1 MYNNV
6 TEAFKE
12 TIRSPSRTF
21 EARLRINGKW
31 YNSRFKKLGYETSST
46 ADEALQ
52 LGSAVSAKIEITL
65 KKIDELFENTE
76 IPVEIGLKLPSG
88 KYEYIPLGFFTAE
101 HPQSDQT
108 TTTFTAYDRM
118 MKTTGLYIS
127 NLIYPASAASVL
139 SEISTSCGVP
149 AEVNGLDGITIQTK
163 PVGYT
168 YREVIGYIASLAGGF
183 ACVDRAGTIVIK
195 WYKECEYSIDK
206 TRIMLFEHNESNFHL
221 DYVNCNVDSQTE
233 LTQGG
238 GQLGITF
245 SNPFMT
251 SDRLS
256 YIYQSIKGFTY
267 RGASLKTLG
276 DIRLDPWDIITVKDG
291 TGEYKMPVMNLVQE
305 YDGGMAMTVTS
316 YGKTETETE
325 TDFKGPTTQQNE
337 RIYSD
342 LILAKELIAK
352 KVDADWVK
360 ANTVTAEKITAVN
373 AEIIDIKTNYLKAED
388 ADLKYA
394 NIKLSN
400 IEAGSIKT
408 AMIDTG
414 AVGTAQIADGSITD
428 AKIVDLTA
436 NKITSGTIDAAN
448 IEVINLKAANITVGT
463 INGKQIAEGAID
475 TSKFGTDVTDW
486 MNTTDKDIE
495 NAAQKADSANTNA
508 AGALST
514 AEAAKLLSAAAS
526 KTAEGAQ
533 LTADGKNTVFYQT
546 TAPSVEDRK
555 TNDIWFNTA
564 DSNKMYYFDGKSWVL
579 RQFGTN
585 AIANASITNALIADA
600 TIQNAKIAN
609 MDAGKITS
617 GYISADRIASGSIVI
632 GKLDAGTQN
641 DIAAAKKRYQITV
654 DLRDAK
660 YNTDT
665 YYPVLISPSIPYNGL
680 YNYECNVQLNSG
692 SKPVWSTHNQGFT
705 CNLILRVLAGG
716 WGTTDAA
723 GYLEENNYR
732 FCNKMPAFVGQ
743 VQQHS
748 QIYFMLRG
756 GARYYLYTPNKSYVT
771 IYTVKTNI
779 ARNTSYTVYLEP
791 TQSPKN
797 DYAEA
802 KGSTIASWCA
812 ANNKTLINGGKI
824 YTGSVTA
831 TQISVNAITT
841 EKIAASAVSADKI
854 AASAITSAKIA
865 ANAITSDKIVANAV
879 TAAKIA
885 SKTITASQIAS
896 NTITAAELS
905 VSTLSAISADLGT
918 VTAGVLKSSNY
929 VANSTG
935 MMLNLATGTWDS
947 KYFKISSTGDITS
960 TSGIIGGWYIN
971 STGLSSYKINSS
983 DGIKCSIKNALDIT
997 ATDTQSNFIE
1007 LQRQGSSVFNV
1018 SFTGGVTAKVLYTA
1032 KIDIGKME
1040 YLKII
1045 GDTRV
1050 SGILTVGDDTYGDCD
1065 LSVVGK
1071 ARINEIYTNYFENYG
1086 TTKLNYIKQNT
1097 NYWADLYNL
1106 HVYGDSYYE
1115 GAAQFNARLYVNNTT
1130 MGKVGVVLNR
1140 NITPDISFGWD
1151 GTYLRIYIDNTVIA
1165 SYHWGSSSWV

>member
-21 EARLRINGKW
+21 EARLKINGRW
-31 YNSRFKKLGYETSST
+31 FNSKFKKLSYETSST

-52 LGSAVSAKIEITL
+52 LGAAVSAKIEITI

-101 HPQSDQT
+101 RPQSDQA

-149 AEVNGLDGITIQTK
+149 ADVSSLDDIMIQTK

-168 YREVIGYIASLAGGF
+168 YREMIGYIASLKGGF
-183 ACVDRAGTIVIK
+183 ACVDRTGTIVIK
-195 WYKECEYSIDK
+195 WYKECEYSVGK
-206 TRIMLFEHNESNFHL
+206 ARIISLEHNESDFHL
-221 DYVNCNVDSQTE
+221 DYLNCNVDSQTE

-238 GQLGITF
+238 GELGITF

-251 SDRLS
+251 ADRLS
-256 YIYQSIKGFTY
+256 QIYQSIKGFTY

-276 DIRLDPWDIITVKDG
+276 DIRLDPWDVITANDG
-291 TGEYKMPVMNLVQE
+291 TGEYKIPVMNLVQE

-316 YGKTETETE
+316 YGKTEVETE

-360 ANTVTAEKITAVN
+360 ANTVTAEKIDAVN
-373 AEIIDIKTNYLKAED
+373 AEIIDIKTNYLKAD
-388 ADLKYA
+388 VADLRYA

-463 INGKQIAEGAID
+463 INGKQIASGAVD
-475 TSKFGTDVTDW
+475 MSKFDTDVTQW
-486 MNTTDKDIE
+486 ISATDKDVE
-495 NAAQKADSANTNA
+495 NAAQKADTANTNA
-508 AGALST
+508 AGALS
-514 AEAAKLLSAAAS
+514 
-526 KTAEGAQ
+526 TAEGAQ

-546 TAPSVEDRK
+546 TAPSTESRK
-555 TNDIWFNTA
+555 TNDVWFNTA
-564 DSNKMYYFDGKSWVL
+564 DSNKMYYFDGKSWIL

-609 MDAGKITS
+609 IDAGKITS
-617 GYISADRIASGSIVI
+617 GYISADRLAAGSVTI
-632 GKLDAGTQN
+632 GKLDSTTQN
-641 DIAAAKKRYQITV
+641 DIASAKKRYQITV

-665 YYPVLISPSIPYNGL
+665 YYPVLINSSIPYGGL

-692 SKPVWSTHNQGFT
+692 TKPVWSTHNQGFT

-743 VQQHS
+743 VLQHS
-748 QIYFMLRG
+748 QIYFMMRG
-756 GARYYLYTPNKSYVT
+756 GARYYIYTPNKSDVT

-779 ARNTSYTVYLEP
+779 ARNASYTVYLEP

-831 TQISVNAITT
+831 TQIAANAITT
-841 EKIAASAVSADKI
+841 EKIAASAVNADKI

-865 ANAITSDKIVANAV
+865 ANAVTSDKIVANAV

-885 SKTITASQIAS
+885 SKTITANQIAANS
-896 NTITAAELS
+896 ITAAELS
-905 VSTLSAISADLGT
+905 VSTLSAISANLGT
-918 VTAGVLKSSNY
+918 VTAGVLKSTNY

-1018 SFTGGVTAKVLYTA
+1018 SFAGGVTAKVLYTA
-1032 KIDIGKME
+1032 QIDIGKRE
-1040 YLKII
+1040 YLKIL

-1050 SGILTVGDDTYGDCD
+1050 SGTLTVGNDKYGDCD

>member
-1 MYNNV
+1 MLRYRNSKGTV
-6 TEAFKE
+6 SPLVKYKDLCIEE
-12 TIRSPSRTF
+12 TLEYGDKSLNLTTF
-21 EARLRINGKW
+21 EELDLESYIITKTDEFVIKQKNLNSNG
-31 YNSRFKKLGYETSST
+31 GYDITASLNIEELEGKAITKFETVEQTSLST
-46 ADEALQ
+46 ADLALAGTGWVCECTVQ
-52 LGSAVSAKIEITL
+52 KKRTIRLTNTSAWLVL
-65 KKIDELFENTE
+65 KKIVDTFRLEMKIDSLNKKIIFQDKVGVDKGSYYTDELNLKSIDIQSNSTDFYTRILPLGKDGLTIESVAGNKIIENYTYSNKKKTYIWKDE
-76 IPVEIGLKLPSG
+76 RYTNAQSLYDDAVEKLNELAQPYIAYSCNLIDLGQSCEIGDVITLIDKYTHTRIKQRIVKLKCYP
-88 KYEYIPLGFFTAE
+88 ENPDNNTCE
-101 HPQSDQT
+101 
-108 TTTFTAYDRM
+108 
-118 MKTTGLYIS
+118 IS
-127 NLIYPASAASVL
+127 NLKL
-139 SEISTSCGVP
+139 
-149 AEVNGLDGITIQTK
+149 
-163 PVGYT
+163 
-168 YREVIGYIASLAGGF
+168 
-183 ACVDRAGTIVIK
+183 
-195 WYKECEYSIDK
+195 
-206 TRIMLFEHNESNFHL
+206 
-221 DYVNCNVDSQTE
+221 
-233 LTQGG
+233 
-238 GQLGITF
+238 TF
-245 SNPFMT
+245 SEYVQKYNNAADT
-251 SDRLS
+251 VDN
-256 YIYQSIKGFTY
+256 ITNDNGTVDGDAIDNID
-267 RGASLKTLG
+267 ASKVLNLE
-276 DIRLDPWDIITVKDG
+276 TVIANNAKFI
-291 TGEYKMPVMNLVQE
+291 EVSAEIVNI
-305 YDGGMAMTVTS
+305 S
-316 YGKTETETE
+316 
-325 TDFKGPTTQQNE
+325 
-337 RIYSD
+337 
-342 LILAKELIAK
+342 KELQATSAK
-352 KVDADWVK
+352 VGDLE
-360 ANTVTAEKITAVN
+360 VTKLSAT
-373 AEIIDIKTNYLKAED
+373 D
-388 ADLKYA
+388 ADLRYA

-448 IEVINLKAANITVGT
+448 IDVINLKAANITVGT

-495 NAAQKADSANTNA
+495 NAAKKADTANTNA

-533 LTADGKNTVFYQT
+533 LTADGKNTIFYQT
-546 TAPSVEDRK
+546 TTPSTESRK

-564 DSNKMYYFDGKSWVL
+564 DSNKMYYFDGKGWVL

-632 GKLDAGTQN
+632 GKLDSGTQN
-641 DIAAAKKRYQITV
+641 DIAAAKKRYQITI
-654 DLRDAK
+654 DLRDTK

-665 YYPVLISPSIPYNGL
+665 YYPVLINSSIPYNGL
-680 YNYECNVQLNSG
+680 HNYECNVQLNSG

-743 VQQHS
+743 VLQHS

-756 GARYYLYTPNKSYVT
+756 GARYYLYTPNKSDVI
-771 IYTVKTNI
+771 IYTAKTNI

-885 SKTITASQIAS
+885 SKTITANQIAS
-896 NTITAAELS
+896 KTITAAELS

-918 VTAGVLKSSNY
+918 VTAGVLKSANY

-1018 SFTGGVTAKVLYTA
+1018 SFTGGVTAKVLYTSQ
-1032 KIDIGKME
+1032 IDIGKRE
-1040 YLKII
+1040 YLKIL

-1050 SGILTVGDDTYGDCD
+1050 SGILTVGDDKYGDCD

>member
-101 HPQSDQT
+101 HPQSDQV

-149 AEVNGLDGITIQTK
+149 ADVSGLDDITIQTK

-206 TRIMLFEHNESNFHL
+206 TRIMSFEHNESNFHL

-276 DIRLDPWDIITVKDG
+276 DIRLDPWDIITVNDG

-408 AMIDTG
+408 AMIDKG

-463 INGKQIAEGAID
+463 INGKQIASGAVD
-475 TSKFGTDVTDW
+475 MSKFDTDVTQW
-486 MNTTDKDIE
+486 ISATDKDVE
-495 NAAQKADSANTNA
+495 NAAQKADTANTNA

-546 TAPSVEDRK
+546 TAPLADGRK

-564 DSNKMYYFDGKSWVL
+564 DSNKMYYFNGTGWVL

-609 MDAGKITS
+609 IDAGKITS
-617 GYISADRIASGSIVI
+617 GYISADRLAAGSVTI
-632 GKLDAGTQN
+632 GKLDSTTQN
-641 DIAAAKKRYQITV
+641 DIAGAVKRFQTTV
-654 DLRDAK
+654 NLTDSK
-660 YNTDT
+660 YDTDT
-665 YYPVLISPSIPYNGL
+665 YYPVLINSGIPYSGL

-692 SKPVWSTHNQGFT
+692 SKPVWSTHSMGFT
-705 CNLILRVLAGG
+705 CNLILKVLASG

-732 FCNKMPAFVGQ
+732 FCNKMPAYVGQ
-743 VQQHS
+743 VLQHS

-756 GARYYLYTPNKSYVT
+756 GAKYNLFTPNRSNGVT
-771 IYTVKTNI
+771 IYTTKTNI
-779 ARNTSYTVYLEP
+779 AHNTGYTVYLEP
-791 TQSPKN
+791 TKSPKN

-802 KGSTIASWCA
+802 KGSTIASWCDT
-812 ANNKTLINGGKI
+812 NNKTLINGGKI

-831 TQISVNAITT
+831 TQIAANAITT
-841 EKIAASAVSADKI
+841 EKIAANAVNAYKI

-865 ANAITSDKIVANAV
+865 ANAITTEKIVASAV

-885 SKTITASQIAS
+885 SKTITANQIAANS
-896 NTITAAELS
+896 ITAAELS
-905 VSTLSAISADLGT
+905 VSTLSAISANLGT
-918 VTAGVLKSSNY
+918 VTAGVLKSTNY

-935 MMLNLATGTWDS
+935 STFNLNNGYLEINNGSVNLKNSVASTKINASGFITSQFLGHTLDCTGTIFNGVTIYKTNNKSDYKIMLGNEAVSIFKEESEIISGKNGAKYYKDGFDYYRNS
-947 KYFKISSTGDITS
+947 KLVTRAGFEDNGGAFWLANSQGANTIGLIGSQGLIYGRKISADYGIPFVQWGTNWNFGSGSWKEYIITFQK
-960 TSGIIGGWYIN
+960 
-971 STGLSSYKINSS
+971 SYADRK
-983 DGIKCSIKNALDIT
+983 
-997 ATDTQSNFIE
+997 
-1007 LQRQGSSVFNV
+1007 
-1018 SFTGGVTAKVLYTA
+1018 
-1032 KIDIGKME
+1032 
-1040 YLKII
+1040 
-1045 GDTRV
+1045 
-1050 SGILTVGDDTYGDCD
+1050 
-1065 LSVVGK
+1065 SVV
-1071 ARINEIYTNYFENYG
+1071 
-1086 TTKLNYIKQNT
+1086 
-1097 NYWADLYNL
+1097 
-1106 HVYGDSYYE
+1106 
-1115 GAAQFNARLYVNNTT
+1115 
-1130 MGKVGVVLNR
+1130 
-1140 NITPDISFGWD
+1140 
-1151 GTYLRIYIDNTVIA
+1151 
-1165 SYHWGSSSWV
+1165 

>member
-21 EARLRINGKW
+21 EARLKINGRW
-31 YNSRFKKLGYETSST
+31 FNSKFKKLSYETSST

-52 LGSAVSAKIEITL
+52 LGAAVSAKIEITI

-101 HPQSDQT
+101 RPQSDQA

-149 AEVNGLDGITIQTK
+149 ADVSSLDDIMIQTK

-168 YREVIGYIASLAGGF
+168 YREMIGYIASLKGGF
-183 ACVDRAGTIVIK
+183 ACVDRTGTIVIK
-195 WYKECEYSIDK
+195 WYKECEYSVGK
-206 TRIMLFEHNESNFHL
+206 ARIISLEHNESDFHL
-221 DYVNCNVDSQTE
+221 DYLNCNVDSQTE

-238 GQLGITF
+238 GELGITF

-251 SDRLS
+251 ADRLS
-256 YIYQSIKGFTY
+256 QIYQSIKGFTY

-276 DIRLDPWDIITVKDG
+276 DIRLDPWDVITANDG
-291 TGEYKMPVMNLVQE
+291 TGEYKIPVMNLVQE

-316 YGKTETETE
+316 YGKTEVETE

-360 ANTVTAEKITAVN
+360 ANTVTAEKIDAVN
-373 AEIIDIKTNYLKAED
+373 AEIIDIKTNYLKAD
-388 ADLKYA
+388 VADLRYA

-448 IEVINLKAANITVGT
+448 IEEINLKAANITVGT
-463 INGKQIAEGAID
+463 INGKQIASGAVD
-475 TSKFGTDVTDW
+475 MSKFDTDVTQW
-486 MNTTDKDIE
+486 ISATDKDVE
-495 NAAQKADSANTNA
+495 NAAQKADTANTNA
-508 AGALST
+508 AGALS
-514 AEAAKLLSAAAS
+514 
-526 KTAEGAQ
+526 TAEGAQ

-546 TAPSVEDRK
+546 TAPSTESRK
-555 TNDIWFNTA
+555 TNDVWFNTA
-564 DSNKMYYFDGKSWVL
+564 DSNKMYYFDGKSWIL

-609 MDAGKITS
+609 IDAGKINS
-617 GYISADRIASGSIVI
+617 GYISADRLAAGSVTI
-632 GKLDAGTQN
+632 GKLDSTTQN
-641 DIAAAKKRYQITV
+641 DIASAKKRYQITV

-665 YYPVLISPSIPYNGL
+665 YYPVLINSSIPYG
-680 YNYECNVQLNSG
+680 G
-692 SKPVWSTHNQGFT
+692 KPVWSTHNQGFT

-743 VQQHS
+743 VLQHS
-748 QIYFMLRG
+748 QIYFMMRG
-756 GARYYLYTPNKSYVT
+756 GARYYIYTPNKSDVT

-779 ARNTSYTVYLEP
+779 ARNASYTVYLEP

-831 TQISVNAITT
+831 TQIAANAITT
-841 EKIAASAVSADKI
+841 EKIAASAVNADKI

-865 ANAITSDKIVANAV
+865 ANAVTSDKIVANAV

-885 SKTITASQIAS
+885 SKTITANQIAANS
-896 NTITAAELS
+896 ITAAELS
-905 VSTLSAISADLGT
+905 VSTLSAISANLGT
-918 VTAGVLKSSNY
+918 VTAGVLKSTNY

-1018 SFTGGVTAKVLYTA
+1018 SFAGGVTAKVLYTA
-1032 KIDIGKME
+1032 QIDIGKRE
-1040 YLKII
+1040 YLKIL

-1050 SGILTVGDDTYGDCD
+1050 SGTLTVGNDKYGDCD